1 MVRGK
6 GMAAVYLVQ
15 GPVLPFSFVEP
26 RTRDR
31 LVDQTNHTSL
41 LNQLPATCREIHMST
56 FFSLVENSNKPR
68 AFVGGGD
75 AACFSFAHPPMPMAR
90 NNIVD
95 GITKGAWNHDAKVE
109 YWPETR

>member
-1 MVRGK
+1 M
-6 GMAAVYLVQ
+6 YLAHRSI
-15 GPVLPFSFVEP
+15 LPLSFVEP
-26 RTRDR
+26 CARDR
-31 LVDQTNHTSL
+31 LADHTHHTSP
-41 LNQLPATCREIHMST
+41 LNQLPATCREIHIST
-56 FFSLVENSNKPR
+56 CFSLVEHSNKPC

-75 AACFSFAHPPMPMAR
+75 AAYFSFAHPLIPMAR